1 MFRKI
6 ISYLKK
12 KIDRKLY
19 SKILKK
25 IDSLSLTDLD
35 ERRRNNIFN
44 YHRNDYKFDK
54 KKIVYIHIPKTAGS
68 SVRKVLEDTI
78 SGSLYRWE
86 RESQH
91 NPVSLLCSP
100 SKEYRYITFLRY
112 PVQRV
117 LSYYMTSLN
126 KQDTP
131 RHSIAK
137 RSLADLLINCWEV
150 KNLYCQYLS
159 GFVKEIVNEDIYNI
173 AKKNL
178 ENFFFVG
185 QFEKFDDSAKQLCN
199 KLGVKLEYLPHV
211 VLYSKT
217 YHDPLSEDQENIIKK
232 YNKYDIKL
240 YNEFFNL
247 K

>member
-1 MFRKI
+1 MFKKI
-6 ISYLKK
+6 ISYISK

-19 SKILKK
+19 SRILKK

-54 KKIVYIHIPKTAGS
+54 KQIVLIHTPKTGGS
-68 SVRKVLEDTI
+68 SVRNILENTKSD
-78 SGSLYRWE
+78 LFYRWKK
-86 RESQH
+86 ESLH
-91 NPVSLLCSP
+91 NPVSLICSP
-100 SKEYRYITFLRY
+100 SKEYKYITFLRH

-117 LSYYMTSLN
+117 FSYYMTSLN
-126 KQDTP
+126 HKNTT

-150 KNLYCQYLS
+150 KNLYCQYIS
-159 GFVKEIVNEDIYNI
+159 GFVKEAVNEDIYNI

-178 ENFFFVG
+178 EKFFFVG
-185 QFEKFDDSAKQLCN
+185 QFEKFDDSVKQLCN
-199 KLGVKLEYLPHV
+199 KLEVKLDYLPHV

-217 YHDPLSEDQENIIKK
+217 SHMPLNEDQESIIKK
-232 YNKYDIKL
+232 YNEYDIKL
-240 YNEFFNL
+240 YNEFFNN
-247 K
+247 